1 MNKGVTFIPRID
13 LIASA
18 DRVLL
23 PWLKKS
29 GVSTMTCCGF
39 CFGGWMVGQALA
51 IPETPFA
58 CGVGLHPSWNV
69 EKLHGR
75 TEAELAAAV
84 GSTPCLMLPA
94 ANDSDTIKPGGEC
107 TRILAA
113 ARQVNS

>member
-1 MNKGVTFIPRID
+1 MNKGVSFIPRID

-51 IPETPFA
+51 IPETPFT
-58 CGVGLHPSWNV
+58 CGIGLHPSWNV
-69 EKLHGR
+69 EKLHG
-75 TEAELAAAV
+75 
-84 GSTPCLMLPA
+84 
-94 ANDSDTIKPGGEC
+94 
-107 TRILAA
+107 
-113 ARQVNS
+113 